1 MGMIH
6 RHKKLIESARPIQEE
21 TFPTETNFVGKV
33 EPEEKKVYTE
43 DEINKLPY
51 FSLKSAA
58 AEMGIDTTD
67 KSAKQIRKEL
77 IKKIKEEKK

>member
-6 RHKKLIESARPIQEE
+6 RHKKLFESAKPIQEE
-21 TFPTETNFVGKV
+21 VFPTETNFVGETV
-33 EPEEKKVYTE
+33 PEEKKEYTE
-43 DEINKLPY
+43 EEINKLPY

-58 AEMGIDTTD
+58 ADMGIDTTD

-77 IKKIKEEKK
+77 IKKIKEERS

>member
-6 RHKKLIESARPIQEE
+6 RHKKLFESAKPIQEE
-21 TFPTETNFVGKV
+21 VFPTETNFVGEAV
-33 EPEEKKVYTE
+33 PEEKKEYTE
-43 DEINKLPY
+43 EEINKLPY

-58 AEMGIDTTD
+58 ADMGIDTTD

-77 IKKIKEEKK
+77 IKKIKEERS